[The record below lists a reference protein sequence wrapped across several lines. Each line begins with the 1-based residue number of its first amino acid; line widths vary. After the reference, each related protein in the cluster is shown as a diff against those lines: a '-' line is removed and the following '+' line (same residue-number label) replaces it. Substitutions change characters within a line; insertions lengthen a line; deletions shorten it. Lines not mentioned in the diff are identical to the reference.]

1 MDENIVKINRIIY
14 DCETINNEYLKKHS
28 GSRTMV
34 SLTDGKF
41 LSIHTRAIAL
51 IRKFG
56 YAKEDINGLFTHGTN
71 PSRRLDM
78 LYIEKY
84 IDFLKNVRDN
94 PISEESIRDHTLPE
108 EKDQLTFNVIELLEK
123 IFKNFHRCYKQLL
136 IRHDKRG
143 SLNIT
148 DEYDVQ
154 DLLHAILKLH
164 FDDVR
169 AEVST
174 PKYAGGNSRIDFIL
188 NEHGIAIEVKK
199 TRANLKDK
207 EIGAELLIDIAR
219 YQQSYSKIKLLICFV
234 YDPEELIIN
243 PIGLENDLNSTPSNI
258 PTKTI
263 ICPKH

>member
-1 MDENIVKINRIIY
+1 MDQNIMKINRIID
-14 DCETINNEYLKKHS
+14 DCVTIDMEYLKKDP

-34 SLTDGKF
+34 SLTDGSF
-41 LSIHTRAIAL
+41 LSVHKRAVAL
-51 IRKFG
+51 IPKFG
-56 YAKEDINGLFTHGTN
+56 YAKEDINELFTHGGN
-71 PSRRLDM
+71 PNRKLDM
-78 LYIEKY
+78 LYIERY

-94 PISEESIRDHTLPE
+94 HIPE
-108 EKDQLTFNVIELLEK
+108 DNQNASDVITLLEK
-123 IFKNFHRCYKQLL
+123 ILKNFHRCSKQLQH
-136 IRHDKRG
+136 RHSQR
-143 SLNIT
+143 STISIA
-148 DEYDVQ
+148 DEYDAQ

-188 NEHGIAIEVKK
+188 NEHDVAIEVKK
-199 TRANLKDK
+199 TRSNLKDK
-207 EIGAELLIDIAR
+207 EIGEELLIDIAR

-234 YDPEELIIN
+234 YDPDGLIIN

-258 PTKTI
+258 SIKTI